1 MSPLADNL
9 HHDQVILLLCP
20 DAVLQL
26 HQHHLEEVILESS
39 ERIFYSERRN
49 LFSQLP
55 EENLTFKMFQDFSEF
70 PKAAQ

>member
-20 DAVLQL
+20 DAVLPL

-39 ERIFYSERRN
+39 ERCFIVREGIYFPSFQRRI
-49 LFSQLP
+49 
-55 EENLTFKMFQDFSEF
+55 
-70 PKAAQ
+70 